1 MADLEKLKHSLEER
15 GFTVSCFD
23 TAEEAADYLDA
34 ALDGKTIGI
43 GGSVTI
49 QEMGLAER
57 LGRHN
62 RILWHWAGG
71 STQEAARAQVYV
83 SSVNGAAETGELV
96 NIDGSGNR
104 VASGL
109 FGHEKVYFIVGQNKI
124 APDYEAALW
133 RARNIAAPRNAQ
145 RLGLQT
151 PCAAKGDRCYDCKS
165 PRRICRALVVYWE
178 KPMSMDMEVV
188 LVRQDL
194 GY

>member
-15 GFTVSCFD
+15 GFAVSCFD

-104 VASGL
+104 VASCL

-165 PRRICRALVVYWE
+165 PQRICRALVVYWE